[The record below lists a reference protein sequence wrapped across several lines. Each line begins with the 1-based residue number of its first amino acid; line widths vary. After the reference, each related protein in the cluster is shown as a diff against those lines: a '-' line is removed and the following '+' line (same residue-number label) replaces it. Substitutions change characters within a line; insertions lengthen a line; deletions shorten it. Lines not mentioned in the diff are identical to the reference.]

1 MLRCAVRKAGGAPYS
16 HLFAG
21 IFSRA
26 SCHTKDLSRFY
37 TKCLLHAELRN
48 FSAWIKSEVNVM
60 ATRTLTKQERQV
72 AAIVEQTLNE
82 MIETKLTIAE
92 IMEAAATSAQRSRNE
107 AITVLWT

>member
-1 MLRCAVRKAGGAPYS
+1 
-16 HLFAG
+16 
-21 IFSRA
+21 
-26 SCHTKDLSRFY
+26 
-37 TKCLLHAELRN
+37 
-48 FSAWIKSEVNVM
+48 M